1 MEILVNGYM
10 YPFVDAAVLE
20 ATLPHLSML
29 SLFTYGITA
38 EGDLIQLDDESLI
51 EAARGNGVVPLM
63 VLAAMNEAGT
73 FDSQLASTVLNNPEA
88 RNRLVENILNNIR
101 TKGLGGVDFDFEFLF
116 AEDREAY
123 VSFVE
128 QTRQRLNP
136 EGYMVAVAIAPKT
149 YAEQPGLLYEGHD
162 YALLGEAANLSLL
175 MTYEWGYMFGPPMAV
190 APVNLVRR
198 VLDFGVTQIPPSKI
212 LMGIPNYG
220 YDWTLPFVEGQS
232 MAEKISNTEAVE
244 RAARV
249 GVQIQFDEVAQTP
262 FYRYF
267 DELGRE
273 HEVWFENE
281 VSIRAKLNL
290 VAEYGLAGVSYWNL
304 MDFFPENWEVLH
316 SMFGVRKLSS
326 PAEVFT
332 QG

>member
-1 MEILVNGYM
+1 MN
-10 YPFVDAAVLE
+10 FV
-20 ATLPHLSML
+20 S
-29 SLFTYGITA
+29 
-38 EGDLIQLDDESLI
+38 
-51 EAARGNGVVPLM
+51 RR
-63 VLAAMNEAGT
+63 
-73 FDSQLASTVLNNPEA
+73 PEA
-88 RNRLVENILNNIR
+88 Y
-101 TKGLGGVDFDFEFLF
+101 
-116 AEDREAY
+116 A
-123 VSFVE
+123 SFVE

-136 EGYMVAVAIAPKT
+136 EGYMVAACPC
-149 YAEQPGLLYEGHD
+149 AENLCRAAGLLYEGHD
-162 YALLGEAANLSLL
+162 YALLGEAANLALL

-220 YDWTLPFVEGQS
+220 YDWTLPFVQGQS

-249 GVQIQFDEVAQTP
+249 GAQIQYDPVAETP
-262 FYRYF
+262 FYRYV

-281 VSIRAKLNL
+281 ASIRAKLNL

-304 MDFFPENWEVLH
+304 MDYFLRTGRYCIPY
-316 SMFGVRKLSS
+316 SASGI
-326 PAEVFT
+326 
-332 QG
+332 

>member
-1 MEILVNGYM
+1 MDILVNGYM
-10 YPFVDAAVLE
+10 YPFVEPGVLE
-20 ATLPHLSML
+20 ATLPNLSML

-38 EGDLIQLDDESLI
+38 EGDLVPLSDESLI
-51 EAARGNGVVPLM
+51 QASVAKGVVPLM
-63 VLAAMNEAGT
+63 VLAAMNQDGT
-73 FDSQLASTVLNNPEA
+73 FDSQLASTMLNNPEA
-88 RNRLVENILNNIR
+88 RSRLVENILSNIK

-116 AEDREAY
+116 PTDREAY
-123 VSFVE
+123 ASFVD

-136 EGYMVAVAIAPKT
+136 EGYMVTVALAPKT
-149 YAEQPGLLYEGHD
+149 YADQPGLLYEGHD
-162 YALLGEAANLSLL
+162 YELMGKAANLALL

-190 APVNLVRR
+190 APVNLVRK

-220 YDWTLPFVEGQS
+220 YDWTLPFVEGES
-232 MAEKISNTEAVE
+232 MAEKISNTEAVL

-249 GVQIQFDEVAQTP
+249 GAEIQYDQTAETP

-267 DELGRE
+267 DSQGRE

-281 VSIRAKLNL
+281 ASIRAKLNL

-304 MDFFPENWEVLH
+304 MDYFPENWQVLN
-316 SMFGVRKLSS
+316 SMYGVRKLAS
-326 PAEVFT
+326 PADVY
-332 QG
+332 

>member
-1 MEILVNGYM
+1 MDILVNGYM
-10 YPFVDAAVLE
+10 YPFVNSEVLE
-20 ATLPHLSML
+20 ATLPNLSML

-38 EGDLIQLDDESLI
+38 EGDLIPLDDEGLI
-51 EAARGNGVVPLM
+51 EAARAQGVVPLM
-63 VLAAMNEAGT
+63 VLAAMNQEGT
-73 FDSQLASTVLNNPEA
+73 FDSQLASTVLNNPQA
-88 RNRLVENILNNIR
+88 RARLVENILSNIQA
-101 TKGLGGVDFDFEFLF
+101 KGLGGVDFDFEFLF
-116 AEDREAY
+116 PEDREAY
-123 VSFVE
+123 ASFVD

-136 EGYMVAVAIAPKT
+136 EGYMVTVALAPKT

-162 YALLGEAANLSLL
+162 YALMGQAANLALL

-249 GVQIQFDEVAQTP
+249 GAEIQYDQLAETP

-267 DELGRE
+267 DDLGRE

-281 VSIRAKLNL
+281 ASIRAKLNL

-304 MDFFPENWEVLH
+304 MDYFPGNWEVLH
-316 SMFGVRKLSS
+316 SMFGVRKLNS
-326 PAEVFT
+326 PADVF
-332 QG
+332 

>member
-1 MEILVNGYM
+1 MDILVNGYM
-10 YPFVDAAVLE
+10 YPFVNSEVLE
-20 ATLPHLSML
+20 ATLPNLSML

-38 EGDLIQLDDESLI
+38 EGDLIQLDDEGLI
-51 EAARGNGVVPLM
+51 EAARAQGVVPLM
-63 VLAAMNEAGT
+63 VLAAMNQEGT
-73 FDSQLASTVLNNPEA
+73 FDSQLASTVLNNPQA
-88 RNRLVENILNNIR
+88 RARLVENILSNIQA
-101 TKGLGGVDFDFEFLF
+101 KGLGGVDFDFEFLF
-116 AEDREAY
+116 PEDREAY
-123 VSFVE
+123 ASFVD

-136 EGYMVAVAIAPKT
+136 EGYMVTVALAPKT

-162 YALLGEAANLSLL
+162 YALMGQAANLALL

-249 GVQIQFDEVAQTP
+249 GAEIQYDQLAETP

-267 DELGRE
+267 DDLGRE

-281 VSIRAKLNL
+281 ASIRAKLNL

-304 MDFFPENWEVLH
+304 MDYFPGNWEVLH
-316 SMFGVRKLSS
+316 SMFGVRKLNS
-326 PAEVFT
+326 PADVF
-332 QG
+332 

>member
-1 MEILVNGYM
+1 MDILVNGYM
-10 YPFVDAAVLE
+10 YPFVDATVLD

-38 EGDLIQLDDESLI
+38 EGDLIQLDDEALI
-51 EAARGNGVVPLM
+51 EAARANGVVPLM

-88 RNRLVENILNNIR
+88 RSRLVENILSNIR
-101 TKGLGGVDFDFEFLF
+101 AKGLGGVDFDFEFLF
-116 AEDREAY
+116 PEDREAY
-123 VSFVE
+123 ASFVD

-136 EGYMVAVAIAPKT
+136 EGYMVAVALAPKT

-162 YALLGEAANLSLL
+162 YALMGQAANLALL

-198 VLDFGVTQIPPSKI
+198 VLDFGITQIPPSKI

-249 GVQIQFDEVAQTP
+249 GAEIQYDQVAETP

-281 VSIRAKLNL
+281 ASIRAKLNL

-304 MDFFPENWEVLH
+304 MDYFPENWEVLH
-316 SMFGVRKLSS
+316 SMFGVRKLGS
-326 PAEVFT
+326 PAEVFA
-332 QG
+332 